1 MGNKDVCTIKGT
13 KRKPPVCE
21 MEPRIIHRQ
30 NEINYNYSEK
40 KKEEKKE
47 RKKKGLYFENFIQAL
62 E

>member
-1 MGNKDVCTIKGT
+1 MGNKDVCSIKGT
-13 KRKPPVCE
+13 KRKPPGSE
-21 MEPRIIHRQ
+21 TEPRIIHRQ

-40 KKEEKKE
+40 QEEKKE